1 MKDAAVLTA
10 APEVSA
16 DPWWVVC
23 LCAGWCG
30 VCRDYRSGFD
40 AVAQR
45 WPDVRW
51 EWLDVED
58 REDLVDDVD
67 VETFPTLLIGQGARA
82 FFLGPLL
89 PQHAVLERLVAS
101 FIDGAPATPQLPP
114 EATPLFQRV
123 TAALA

>member
-1 MKDAAVLTA
+1 MKDAAVPTT

-40 AVAQR
+40 AVGPR

-58 REDLVDDVD
+58 RKTLW
-67 VETFPTLLIGQGARA
+67 TMWMWRPFPRC
-82 FFLGPLL
+82 
-89 PQHAVLERLVAS
+89 
-101 FIDGAPATPQLPP
+101 
-114 EATPLFQRV
+114 
-123 TAALA
+123 